1 MAAANKLEAVCAAI
15 HDRVVAAGSSL
26 SLAVEEGILEV
37 NDTLSQAPSSYWVER
52 IEGQA
57 QGSTQFRGSRGGL
70 VWRYLLAAASWE
82 CLLARVSLLFGPE
95 ARLVAVQMGRGYSDN
110 RGAADAEQGRLLA
123 AALRAEG
130 FQAYVME
137 RFGNERTFEAA
148 SQRIEKW
155 LESPDIGDCSS
166 IIDFLVDV
174 FVQDAELADL
184 CNLPRYLEAD
194 HGNATVP
201 WLLEVIS
208 EEESASFGESGF
220 HALAETLW
228 DKRLAMREAM
238 TSVLS
243 THEILRSL
251 VLSRFLPYAEC
262 RFQLAEARRFASR
275 EVLKKSLPGSIVEL
289 ACKERQQRDKSLA
302 SDVIHQDAGAV
313 ILEKRIR
320 ESLAWSSV
328 PFLYWC
334 VKAHLDIRPLWGDK
348 FRHVQLWPRGL
359 HWADQEICIAIASR
373 LDRSSFVSACRAL
386 TRIRQNNSQ
395 ATCVLVTDQ
404 WDEEHATAE
413 YQAGGAGQH
422 DRGIVVCRSDG
433 VQRPVSFFR
442 FPG

>member
-1 MAAANKLEAVCAAI
+1 MATANKLEAVFAAI
-15 HDRVVAAGSSL
+15 HDRMVAAGSSL
-26 SLAVEEGILEV
+26 RLAIEKGILQGG
-37 NDTLSQAPSSYWVER
+37 DDLSQAPDRYWGEP

-57 QGSTQFRGSRGGL
+57 QGSNQFRGSRGGL

-82 CLLARVSLLFGPE
+82 CLLARVSFLLGPE
-95 ARLVAVQMGRGYSDN
+95 ARLVAVQMGRGDSDN

-123 AALRAEG
+123 AALRANG

-148 SQRIEKW
+148 SHRIEKW
-155 LESPDIGDCSS
+155 LESPDIGDGSS

-174 FVQDAELADL
+174 FVQDAELADV
-184 CNLPRYLEAD
+184 CNLPQYLEAD

-208 EEESASFGESGF
+208 ERESSSLGESGF
-220 HALAETLW
+220 HALTETIW
-228 DKRLAMREAM
+228 DKRHAMREAM
-238 TSVLS
+238 RSVLS
-243 THEILRSL
+243 THESLRSL

-262 RFQLAEARRFASR
+262 RFQLAEVRRFASR

-289 ACKERQQRDKSLA
+289 ACKERQQRNESLA
-302 SDVIHQDAGAV
+302 SDVIHQDAGTV

-334 VKAHLDIRPLWGDK
+334 AKAQIDIRPLWGDK
-348 FRHVQLWPRGL
+348 FRHVQLWPRGR
-359 HWADQEICIAIASR
+359 HWADQETCIAIASR
-373 LDRSSFVSACRAL
+373 LDRRSFMNACRAL
-386 TRIRQNNSQ
+386 TRIRQNDSQ

-413 YQAGGAGQH
+413 YQVNGSGQH